1 MYNTFF
7 GFEFDWYLR
16 FYCSENIFQMPAQLI
31 FFGIIIFSSILYFP
45 VLSEYK
51 WLGPIKSVGIAKFIT
66 GWEVLAVKLLR
77 LS

>member
-1 MYNTFF
+1 
-7 GFEFDWYLR
+7 
-16 FYCSENIFQMPAQLI
+16 MPAQLI

-51 WLGPIKSVGIAKFIT
+51 WLGPITPVGIAKFNT
-66 GWEVLAVKLLR
+66 DWEVLAVKLLR

>member
-1 MYNTFF
+1 LYDTFF
-7 GFEFDWYLR
+7 GFDLDWYIR
-16 FYCSENIFQMPAQLI
+16 FYCSKNIFQIPAQLI

-51 WLGPIKSVGIAKFIT
+51 WLGPITPVGIAKFIT

>member
-1 MYNTFF
+1 MTPSLGLILIGILDFIVQK
-7 GFEFDWYLR
+7 
-16 FYCSENIFQMPAQLI
+16 NIFQIPAQLI

-51 WLGPIKSVGIAKFIT
+51 WLGPITPVGIAKFIT

>member
-1 MYNTFF
+1 MTHSLGLSLIGVLDFIVQKIFF
-7 GFEFDWYLR
+7 KCQHNLF
-16 FYCSENIFQMPAQLI
+16 
-31 FFGIIIFSSILYFP
+31 FFGIIIFSSIIYFP

-51 WLGPIKSVGIAKFIT
+51 WLGPITPVGIAKFIT

>member
-1 MYNTFF
+1 LFKKYFSNASTT
-7 GFEFDWYLR
+7 Y
-16 FYCSENIFQMPAQLI
+16 

-51 WLGPIKSVGIAKFIT
+51 WLGPITPVGIAKFIT

>member
-1 MYNTFF
+1 M
-7 GFEFDWYLR
+7 L
-16 FYCSENIFQMPAQLI
+16 AQLI

-66 GWEVLAVKLLR
+66 GWEALAVKLLR

>member
-1 MYNTFF
+1 
-7 GFEFDWYLR
+7 
-16 FYCSENIFQMPAQLI
+16 MPAQLI

-51 WLGPIKSVGIAKFIT
+51 WLGPITPVGIAKFIT